1 VNVRADGRGRHPL
14 LACHLHRL
22 REPAFQVVVHTGEVG
37 EQFGFGLADVLGNA
51 VIAFIAWLPARDLGE
66 KFRGKADCS
75 APALDAEHGTVTG
88 ERLAWL
94 A

>member
-1 VNVRADGRGRHPL
+1 MNVRADGRGRHPL

-37 EQFGFGLADVLGNA
+37 EQFGFGLADVL
-51 VIAFIAWLPARDLGE
+51 
-66 KFRGKADCS
+66 FRGKADCS

>member
-1 VNVRADGRGRHPL
+1 
-14 LACHLHRL
+14 
-22 REPAFQVVVHTGEVG
+22 VG
-37 EQFGFGLADVLGNA
+37 EQFGFGLADVL
-51 VIAFIAWLPARDLGE
+51 
-66 KFRGKADCS
+66 FRGKADCS